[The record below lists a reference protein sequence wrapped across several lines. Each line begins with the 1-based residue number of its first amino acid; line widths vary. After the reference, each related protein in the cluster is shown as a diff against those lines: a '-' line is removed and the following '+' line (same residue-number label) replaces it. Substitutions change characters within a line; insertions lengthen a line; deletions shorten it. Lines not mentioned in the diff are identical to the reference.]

1 MWDFDEFL
9 APELEWPCPR
19 TFAPDPEETPAI
31 LALLAPRLDEAPANL
46 ALAQRLLAVAPDQ
59 LPSCLPSIVARNPSF
74 QLLPLAQLLLRKAAA
89 YLPGNP
95 AAAEQ
100 AAGLAAA
107 ICGTLDADAM
117 PTVRHTAALAAW
129 VIARSILRRQAPG
142 DAGGETPAAAS
153 PHAAAAAAAVAR
165 ISTLIRGEQPS
176 WERALA
182 ALGTAH
188 LHWFG
193 GRRRDAD
200 VMLMLAIYHFR
211 HSGAGRQLAACRVQ
225 HGFLLLGTVEPRL
238 AHLALTRA
246 VEALAGPDTLDLAML
261 TALGLACCAA
271 LLEPGG
277 AEAASHL
284 ARARALACAAP
295 AAIAALPPPW
305 RALIAGSAPRRAAPR
320 DTPPA
325 APAAR
330 EHEGEAPVGDQR
342 SAPTHASSSRLI
354 LRGGS
359 PWRDLYP
366 ESLVALTDP
375 LVLGR
380 AEQLRRE
387 PGADPLAGIRRCPA

>member
-1 MWDFDEFL
+1 MAMWDFDEFL

-59 LPSCLPSIVARNPSF
+59 LPSMVARNPSF

-89 YLPGNP
+89 YLEGNP

-100 AAGLAAA
+100 AAALAAA

-117 PTVRHTAALAAW
+117 PDVRHTGSLAGW

-142 DAGGETPAAAS
+142 GAGGEAP
-153 PHAAAAAAAVAR
+153 AAAAVAR

-193 GRRRDAD
+193 GRPRDAD

-211 HSGAGRQLAACRVQ
+211 LSGVDRQLAACRVQ
-225 HGFLLLGTVEPRL
+225 HGFLLLGTGEPRP
-238 AHLALTRA
+238 AHLALA
-246 VEALAGPDTLDLAML
+246 KAAEALDGPGTLDLAVL

-271 LLEPGG
+271 LREPGG

-295 AAIAALPPPW
+295 AASGALPPPW
-305 RALIAGSAPRRAAPR
+305 RALVAGSAPCRATPR
-320 DTPPA
+320 DAPPA
-325 APAAR
+325 APAASAQ
-330 EHEGEAPVGDQR
+330 ECAAPAGEERP
-342 SAPTHASSSRLI
+342 APTLTTSTLLI

-359 PWRDLYP
+359 PWRDHYP
-366 ESLVALTDP
+366 ESLAALTDR

-380 AEQLRRE
+380 AEQVRRE
-387 PGADPLAGIRRCPA
+387 SGADPLAAIRRCPA